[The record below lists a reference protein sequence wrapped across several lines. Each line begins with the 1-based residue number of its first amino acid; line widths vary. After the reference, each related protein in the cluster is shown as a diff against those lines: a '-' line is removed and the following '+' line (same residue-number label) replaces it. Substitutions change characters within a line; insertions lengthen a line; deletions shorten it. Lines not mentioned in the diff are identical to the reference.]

1 MCPTQLY
8 TQCVSICISG
18 KVSAKRRQ
26 CRNCFS
32 LQPLPYSIVNCR
44 ASDTTIYLPYSAR
57 LFCNTSSSTLLTIF
71 QYSIVISELL
81 KDIERLKKSGNKS
94 VLKKLAQLFLELQQH
109 LRTGT
114 GQVEQLKY
122 YEVETLSRRINSEHR
137 LVYRVQEQT
146 ITVLVLSAFGHYK

>member
-1 MCPTQLY
+1 
-8 TQCVSICISG
+8 
-18 KVSAKRRQ
+18 
-26 CRNCFS
+26 
-32 LQPLPYSIVNCR
+32 
-44 ASDTTIYLPYSAR
+44 
-57 LFCNTSSSTLLTIF
+57 LFCNTSSSTLLPIF